1 MLSVFFLCKEILCL
15 RFQNPNNNCT
25 MKKVL
30 FATALL
36 VAVSS
41 GLKAQDE
48 GGFQNAI
55 KLNPLSLVFA
65 TGNVAYE
72 RAVSENS
79 TIQLG
84 VFYSG
89 VSISG
94 LKYSG
99 LGITPEYRI
108 YFAGNRQAFNGVYVG
123 PFVRYQSFT
132 LKDKDTD
139 DEAKFTSFGGG
150 AVIGWEKAWA
160 SGFLL
165 DLFVGPAYN
174 KGKVKEKSG
183 GQEFDVAGS
192 IDGFGVRTGITLG
205 FAF

>member
-1 MLSVFFLCKEILCL
+1 
-15 RFQNPNNNCT
+15 

-30 FATALL
+30 LAATLL
-36 VAVSS
+36 VAATA
-41 GLKAQDE
+41 LKAQD
-48 GGFQNAI
+48 GPQNAI

-79 TIQLG
+79 SVQLG
-84 VFYSG
+84 IFYSG
-89 VSISG
+89 ASIAG
-94 LKYSG
+94 LKYTG

-108 YFAGNRQAFNGVYVG
+108 YFAGNRAALNGVYVG

-150 AVIGWEKAWA
+150 AVIGWEKTF
-160 SGFLL
+160 SSNFVL
-165 DLFVGPAYN
+165 DIFVGPQFN
-174 KGKVKEKSG
+174 SGKIKEKSG
-183 GQEFDVAGS
+183 NETFDVAGS
-192 IDGFGVRTGITLG
+192 IDGFGLRTGITLG

>member
-1 MLSVFFLCKEILCL
+1 
-15 RFQNPNNNCT
+15 

-30 FATALL
+30 FAVALIASATA
-36 VAVSS
+36 
-41 GLKAQDE
+41 LKAQD
-48 GGFQNAI
+48 GAVQNAI

-65 TGNVAYE
+65 TGNLAYE

-79 TIQLG
+79 SVQLG

-94 LKYSG
+94 LKYTG
-99 LGITPEYRI
+99 LGITPEYRF
-108 YFAGNRQAFNGVYVG
+108 YFAGNRQALNGVYVG

-132 LKDKDTD
+132 LKDKETE

-150 AVIGWEKAWA
+150 AVIGWEKTWQ
-160 SGFLL
+160 SGFVL
-165 DLFVGPAYN
+165 DLFAGPAFN
-174 KGKVKEKSG
+174 KGKVTEKSG
-183 GQEFDVAGS
+183 GTEFDVVGS
-192 IDGFGVRTGITLG
+192 IDGFGLRTGITLG